1 VLPSDRY
8 IASLLGLTD
17 EQYEYWKDYVAA
29 EARKDPQ
36 PSVVCGDPAT
46 IIAVVSLVLTVVG
59 VGFQIIGFLLQRDE
73 KDGPQLRSRQRTGIN
88 QTGITSFA
96 PRAGF
101 DATQEV
107 AGIGAP
113 IPVVY
118 ANRETLGGQAYGGV
132 RANLS
137 LLWSQIWSLGGSQM
151 LRSVFMIGE
160 GNISSIDPNGFAI
173 GDNSLGSYDLL
184 SSSANEAA
192 SRLTIYYRSDGGRI
206 VSGNRIAG
214 RSAANDA
221 ANAQNDGASDVFQLR
236 SVGNT
241 YAADFSSTSKP
252 STSTRFGV
260 YTLIGNNLGF
270 KLSPRVRSQAVARLK
285 PRGSK
290 GNSDVVCDVDL
301 VVKAEREKFSAYYS
315 SRSGITSGS
324 FGLGNTFTYTLDSS
338 SDYLTTFQA
347 SSEDGG
353 TWSSSFVVE
362 ERPRI
367 YTRDTTNRITGFGF
381 GDVQNGRM
389 TVGGVTVASGGDAL
403 EVTATFDVATVRQKL
418 VADNAARGQYVVRYF
433 IQVANSKQTIQS
445 QFDITITVQSEKKL
459 KGKESTT
466 FTVSQTKDND
476 GKVTNVNSV
485 TFTPELEDD
494 GFSDAITFLGEVDE
508 DSGPVVFLA
517 SPERLQA
524 KIVFPVED
532 LDAYSVAASDVAAS
546 VTGRQKA
553 WDDAIVVGDLYKV
566 GSALAVCTSRSPN
579 DKIFISDSEDQASGT
594 GQSITATFRVVRA
607 GSAATVALSEL
618 KKDGKQ
624 SATRQTATSGPH
636 LMKVAVASF
645 STLTECRLAEIGI
658 RSNLGT
664 RINGICNFV
673 DTLTLEETDQRAC
686 LAKEGN
692 NIKRGNTVKVDLFQS
707 GTISVAEDRY
717 SFFKI
722 GFREVGSTGD
732 FTYLSPCFGVR
743 GMTQQE
749 SFSYIRLQMP
759 SRKRWEY
766 RMEPLSGWEIR
777 SSTASGTLVILDA
790 KLSSS
795 VSGSSGG
802 VTWYSNGQTISRS
815 RSNFTIT
822 STRRGT
828 TMGYPRPDENNY
840 LDAWGKLAE
849 SFVYEEAQSSAEQ
862 GPEHEVVY
870 VNEISQNSTAPN
882 YDGIA
887 ILGMNIRSS
896 VEWSQ
901 FRQLSVYVIGG
912 AIVRRLLNNL
922 TTGPSHLFPDIALD
936 RFTNAKYGPG
946 RINDQLIDLDSFQS
960 AAQWCFDRRYFF
972 DGAVML
978 GTNSP
983 RQWAA
988 DVASTM
994 LLDFKEV
1001 NGRYAL
1007 SQAISFSAIQHK
1019 ALFTAGNIEE
1029 GSFKLETFPVDDL
1042 RSVRVSAKWREERSS
1057 SSLTSPGFFPI
1068 EREVLVREASPN
1080 GSDGDPVESVDLTD
1094 YVTNE
1099 EHAIDVCKFRIRA
1112 KRIRD
1117 HSVRFTVTYSSLEGV
1132 CRDLSPG
1139 DYIKIALDSTIYNQL
1154 NNGAVLG
1161 NGTVVSTT
1169 NLEPGTYSV
1178 LAWDGSTSQPS
1189 IQTLSISPTGTGS
1202 PSGIVFTVTQSQTQV
1217 RTYQISKISPTDEGK
1232 FDIDAVFS
1240 PVNAS
1245 GILLMAENWDN
1256 AGSWVISR

>member
-1 VLPSDRY
+1 
-8 IASLLGLTD
+8 
-17 EQYEYWKDYVAA
+17 
-29 EARKDPQ
+29 
-36 PSVVCGDPAT
+36 
-46 IIAVVSLVLTVVG
+46 
-59 VGFQIIGFLLQRDE
+59 
-73 KDGPQLRSRQRTGIN
+73 
-88 QTGITSFA
+88 
-96 PRAGF
+96 
-101 DATQEV
+101 
-107 AGIGAP
+107 
-113 IPVVY
+113 
-118 ANRETLGGQAYGGV
+118 
-132 RANLS
+132 
-137 LLWSQIWSLGGSQM
+137 
-151 LRSVFMIGE
+151 MIGE

-184 SSSANEAA
+184 SNSANEAA

-206 VSGNRIAG
+206 SSANRIAG
-214 RSAANDA
+214 RSSSNDTG
-221 ANAQNDGASDVFQLR
+221 NSQNDGASDVFQLR
-236 SVGNT
+236 SVGNA
-241 YAADFSSTSKP
+241 YAADFSAASKP

-270 KLSPRVRSQAVARLK
+270 KLNPRVRPQVTARLK
-285 PRGSK
+285 PRGKK
-290 GNSDVVCDVDL
+290 GNADVVCDLDL
-301 VVKAEREKFSAYYS
+301 SVKAEREKFSAYFS

-324 FGLGNTFTYTLDSS
+324 FALGNTFTYTLDRS
-338 SDYLTTFQA
+338 SDYETSFLA
-347 SSEDGG
+347 SNDQGPW
-353 TWSSSFVVE
+353 TSSFVVE

-367 YTRDTTNRITGFGF
+367 YERNTTNRITGFGF
-381 GDVQNGRM
+381 ANRM
-389 TVGGVTVASGGDAL
+389 TVSNVTVASGGDAL
-403 EVTATFDVATVRQKL
+403 EVTATFDIATVRQKL
-418 VADNAARGQYVVRYF
+418 IDDNAARGQYVVEYF
-433 IQVANSKQTIQS
+433 IQVAEIINATDLVNGTLYRVLTVGTTNWTAVGASANTVGTVFTATNAPGTGNGTATAINGRTIQS
-445 QFDITITVQSEKKL
+445 QFNITITIQSEKKL
-459 KGKESTT
+459 KGKQSTT
-466 FTVSQTKDND
+466 TTVGQTKNND
-476 GKVTNVNSV
+476 GLVTNVNSV

-508 DSGPVVFLA
+508 DSGPVNALT
-517 SPERLQA
+517 SPERFQS
-524 KIVFPVED
+524 KIVFPIED
-532 LDAYSVAASDVAAS
+532 LDAYSETAADAADTVA
-546 VTGRQKA
+546 GRQKA

-594 GQSITATFRVVRA
+594 GESISATFRVVRA

-636 LMKVAVASF
+636 LMKVAIASF

-664 RINGICNFV
+664 RINGICNFR

-692 NIKRGNTVKVDLFQS
+692 NVKRGNTVKVDQFQS
-707 GTISVAEDRY
+707 GRISVAEDRY

-722 GFREVGSTGD
+722 GHREVGTTGD

-749 SFSYIRLQMP
+749 SFNYIRLQMP

-766 RMEPLSGWEIR
+766 RIEPLNGWEIR
-777 SSTASGTLVILDA
+777 SGQASGKLVVLDA
-790 KLSSS
+790 KLSSV

-802 VTWYSNGQTISRS
+802 VAWYSNGPLLDPSETDRSVLRSESTFRIS
-815 RSNFTIT
+815 
-822 STRRGT
+822 T
-828 TMGYPRPDENNY
+828 TYREDSMGYPRPDGKNY

-870 VNEISQNSTAPN
+870 VNEISENSVAPN
-882 YDGIA
+882 YDSIA
-887 ILGMNIRSS
+887 ILGLNIRSS

-901 FRQLSVYVIGG
+901 FRQLSAYVIGG
-912 AIVRRLLNNL
+912 ATVRRLLNSL
-922 TTGPSHLFPDIALD
+922 TTGPSHLFPDVALD

-946 RINDQLIDLDSFQS
+946 RINDQLIDLNSFQS
-960 AAQWCFDRRYFF
+960 AAQWCLDRRYFF

-1001 NGRYAL
+1001 NGQYAL

-1042 RSVRVSAKWREERSS
+1042 RPIRVSAKWREERSS

-1068 EREVLVREASPN
+1068 EREVLVGEASPN
-1080 GSDGDPVESVDLTD
+1080 GSDTDPVESIDLTD

-1099 EHAIDVCKFRIRA
+1099 AHAIDVCKFRIRA

-1117 HSVRFTVTYSSLEGV
+1117 HSIRFTVTYSSLEGV

-1139 DYIKIALDSTIYNQL
+1139 DYIKVALDSTIYNEL

-1161 NGTVVSTT
+1161 NGTVISTT
-1169 NLEPGTYSV
+1169 NLLAGSYSV

-1189 IQTLSISPTGTGS
+1189 VQTLSISPTGTGS
-1202 PSGIVFTVTQSQTQV
+1202 PSGIIFTVAQSQTQV

-1245 GILLMAENWDN
+1245 NILLMAENWDN

>member
-8 IASLLGLTD
+8 IASLLGLTE
-17 EQYEYWKDYVAA
+17 EQYEYWKDYVEA
-29 EARKDPQ
+29 EARKGPQ
-36 PSVVCGDPAT
+36 PSVVCGEPAT
-46 IIAVVSLVLTVVG
+46 TLAIISLVLTVVG
-59 VGFQIIGFLLQRDE
+59 VGFQIIGFLLQS
-73 KDGPQLRSRQRTGIN
+73 KDKGPGEIRARQRTGNN

-101 DATQEV
+101 DATQDV

-118 ANRETLGGQAYGGV
+118 ANRETLSGQAYGGV
-132 RANLS
+132 RVNLS

-151 LRSVFMIGE
+151 LRCVFMIGE

-184 SSSANEAA
+184 SNSANEAA

-206 VSGNRIAG
+206 SSANRIAG
-214 RSAANDA
+214 RSSSNDTG
-221 ANAQNDGASDVFQLR
+221 NSQNDGASDVFQLR
-236 SVGNT
+236 SVGNA
-241 YAADFSSTSKP
+241 YAADFSAASKP

-270 KLSPRVRSQAVARLK
+270 KLNPRVRPQVTARLK
-285 PRGSK
+285 PRGKK
-290 GNSDVVCDVDL
+290 GNADVVCDLDL
-301 VVKAEREKFSAYYS
+301 SVKAEREKFSAYFS

-324 FGLGNTFTYTLDSS
+324 FALGNTFTYTLDRS
-338 SDYLTTFQA
+338 SDYETSFLA
-347 SSEDGG
+347 SNDQGPW
-353 TWSSSFVVE
+353 TSSFVVE

-367 YTRDTTNRITGFGF
+367 YERNTTNRITGFGF
-381 GDVQNGRM
+381 ANRM
-389 TVGGVTVASGGDAL
+389 TVSNVTVASGGDAL
-403 EVTATFDVATVRQKL
+403 EVTATFDIATVRQKL
-418 VADNAARGQYVVRYF
+418 IDDNAARGQYVVEYF
-433 IQVANSKQTIQS
+433 IQVADTKQTIQS
-445 QFDITITVQSEKKL
+445 QFNITITIQSEKKL
-459 KGKESTT
+459 KGKQSTT
-466 FTVSQTKDND
+466 TTVGQTKND
-476 GKVTNVNSV
+476 DGLVTNVNSV

-508 DSGPVVFLA
+508 DSGPVNALT
-517 SPERLQA
+517 SPERFQS
-524 KIVFPVED
+524 KIVFPIED
-532 LDAYSVAASDVAAS
+532 LDAYSETAADAADTVA
-546 VTGRQKA
+546 GRQKA

-594 GQSITATFRVVRA
+594 GESISATFRVVRA

-618 KKDGKQ
+618 RKDGKQ

-636 LMKVAVASF
+636 LMKVAIASF

-664 RINGICNFV
+664 RINGICNFR

-692 NIKRGNTVKVDLFQS
+692 NVKRGNTVKVDQFQS
-707 GTISVAEDRY
+707 GRISVAEDRY

-722 GFREVGSTGD
+722 GHREVGTTGD
-732 FTYLSPCFGVR
+732 FTYLSPCFGIR

-749 SFSYIRLQMP
+749 SFNYIRLQMP

-766 RMEPLSGWEIR
+766 RIEPLNGWEIR
-777 SSTASGTLVILDA
+777 SGQASGTLVVLDA

-802 VTWYSNGQTISRS
+802 VTWYSNGQTVSRS
-815 RSNFTIT
+815 RSNFAIT

-870 VNEISQNSTAPN
+870 VNEISENSVAPN
-882 YDGIA
+882 YDSIA
-887 ILGMNIRSS
+887 ILGLNIRSS

-901 FRQLSVYVIGG
+901 FRQLSAYVIGG
-912 AIVRRLLNNL
+912 ATVRRLLNSL
-922 TTGPSHLFPDIALD
+922 TTGPSHLFPDVALD

-946 RINDQLIDLDSFQS
+946 RINDQLIDLNSFQS
-960 AAQWCFDRRYFF
+960 AAQWCLDRRYFF

-1001 NGRYAL
+1001 NGQYAL

-1042 RSVRVSAKWREERSS
+1042 RPIRVSAKWREERSS

-1080 GSDGDPVESVDLTD
+1080 GSDTDPVESIDLTD

-1099 EHAIDVCKFRIRA
+1099 AHAIDVCKFRIRA

-1117 HSVRFTVTYSSLEGV
+1117 HSIRFTVTYSSLEGV

-1139 DYIKIALDSTIYNQL
+1139 DYIKVALDSTIYNEL

-1161 NGTVVSTT
+1161 NGTVISTT
-1169 NLEPGTYSV
+1169 NLLAGSYSV

-1189 IQTLSISPTGTGS
+1189 VQTLSVNSAGVGS
-1202 PSGIVFTVTQSQTQV
+1202 PSGIIFTVAQSQTQV

-1245 GILLMAENWDN
+1245 NILLMAENWDN